1 MISRHTAKRVLRRS
15 AIRAGLETIALSGA
29 GSFWWRTAGRGII
42 FTLHH
47 VRPAGDHASGP
58 NALLSVTPR
67 FLEQTIMTCL
77 ARGLVPLPLE
87 KLPERLADPRD
98 EQRYFCM
105 TLDDGYRDNAEFAAP
120 IFRRYEVP
128 YTIFLTRGFIE
139 RTRSMWWETVEAL
152 LAKETVLAFDF
163 GDGEETVKTD
173 TKAQQFALF
182 DCFNRFIGGTDEDEA
197 VARIDALARDCGI
210 DPLALV
216 DQLTMTPEELKALQK
231 EEPLVRFGG
240 HTLTHVNLKR
250 VGAERLKREI
260 TGSIRALER
269 YAGYR
274 PTTFAYPYG
283 FAAAAGEREFDA
295 VRAAGFSV
303 GVTTMPGLL
312 DPTLLDRPTG
322 LPRVSLNGLYQRK
335 RYVGALLSGI
345 PFKLSGTG

>member
-1 MISRHTAKRVLRRS
+1 MISRHTAKRVLRTS
-15 AIRAGLETIALSGA
+15 AIRAGMETIALSGA
-29 GSFWWRTAGRGII
+29 GTFWRRTAGRGII

-47 VRPAGDHASGP
+47 VRPAGDHAHGP

-67 FLEQTIMTCL
+67 FLEQTIATCL
-77 ARGLVPLPLE
+77 DRGLLPLPLE

-105 TLDDGYRDNAEFAAP
+105 TLDDGYRDNATFAAP

-139 RTRSMWWETVEAL
+139 RSRSMWWETVEAL
-152 LAKETVLAFDF
+152 LGKETALTFDF
-163 GDGEETVKTD
+163 GDGEQTVRAE
-173 TKAQQFALF
+173 TKAQKFALF
-182 DCFNRFIGGTDEDEA
+182 DRFSRFVSGTEEDEA
-197 VARIDALARDCGI
+197 VERIDGLARGCGI

-216 DQLTMTPEELKALQK
+216 DQLTMNPEDLNVLQK
-231 EEPLVRFGG
+231 EDHLARFGG

-250 VGAERLKREI
+250 VSVERLKREI
-260 TGSIRALER
+260 TGSAQALEHHV
-269 YAGYR
+269 GYR

-312 DPTLLDRPTG
+312 DPTSLNRPTG

-345 PFKLSGTG
+345 PFKFSGSG